1 MRNRF
6 RLTVF
11 LLLGLLALSFTARS
25 ATDKYRIMWREDPA
39 TSMVIGW
46 NQRSGHSPRLYYD
59 IEDHGQNY
67 EAYAT
72 VTIPGRVVEAKGMK
86 NNFVRLNG
94 LRPNTTYYF
103 LIVDSE
109 GISRRFSFTT
119 APDNPNQRISIIA
132 GGDSRNNR
140 EARRNANLLVAKLRP
155 LCVMFGGDMT
165 ASDVGP
171 EWQNWFDDW
180 QLTIAED
187 GRMTPIIVTRG
198 NHEASNKSL
207 VDLFDIPTPD
217 AYYAFDIGGELLR
230 IYTLNSLIAVGGKQK
245 QWLENDLSLH
255 EHVMWKIAQYHFST
269 RPHTSRKKE
278 QNEQFIHWS
287 SLFHQY
293 GVKLVIE
300 SDAHDV
306 KVTWPVK
313 PGVGPDSHQ
322 GFVRDDITGTVYAG
336 EGCWGAPLRPA
347 DDTKPWTRAAGSFNQ
362 FKWLWI
368 SADEI
373 EMRTI
378 RVDGAERVASVPY
391 DNPFQIPRGLT
402 IWNPPTGDV
411 VIIPRTAPDPFK
423 PYSESELFVSREGHE
438 GNSSRPTQ
446 SAPATSSGAGMEV
459 WSFQVNRFGRGL
471 KLKWVVYNESANLKY
486 ELQRSEDG
494 GQTFHTIG
502 TLKSKGQARSEY
514 EYLDNDISSVPGK
527 RLRYRLRYVLPN
539 GKLTTFNP
547 GEEAALSAEGW
558 DKFPKLLPDP
568 ATGRVKFAYE
578 LKRPAKVRA
587 VLLDIRLDEMAAME
601 LPNQK
606 PGKYLKAMD
615 LTALPPGRYLLI
627 IRADGRPLRRYR
639 VVK

>member
-6 RLTVF
+6 CLKIF
-11 LLLGLLALSFTARS
+11 FLLGLFALSAQLWS

-59 IEDHGQNY
+59 TEDHGQNY

-72 VTIPGRVVEAKGMK
+72 VTIPSRVAEAKGMK
-86 NNFVRLNG
+86 NNFVRLTG

-109 GISRRFSFTT
+109 GISRRFFFTT

-140 EARRNANLLVAKLRP
+140 EARRDANLLVAKLRP

-165 ASDVGP
+165 ASDLAP
-171 EWQNWFDDW
+171 EWKDWFDDW

-207 VDLFDIPTPD
+207 VDLFDIPSPD
-217 AYYAFDIGGELLR
+217 AYYAFNIGGDLLR

-245 QWLENDLSLH
+245 QWLENDLQLH
-255 EHVMWKIAQYHFST
+255 EHMMWKIAQYHFST

-306 KVTWPVK
+306 KITWPVK
-313 PGVGPDSHQ
+313 PGVGPGSHQ

-368 SADEI
+368 DADQI
-373 EMRTI
+373 EMRTV
-378 RVDGAERVASVPY
+378 RVDGAAKVASVPL
-391 DNPFQIPRGLT
+391 DNPFHIPQGLT
-402 IWNPPTGDV
+402 LWNPPTGDV
-411 VIIPRTAPDPFK
+411 VIIPRNAPDPFK
-423 PYSESELFVSREGHE
+423 PNAAEDELFVSREG
-438 GNSSRPTQ
+438 GKASQPQKTASS
-446 SAPATSSGAGMEV
+446 SPAAAMEV
-459 WSFQVNRFGRGL
+459 WSFEISRFGQGL
-471 KLKWVVYNESANLKY
+471 KLSWVVYNESPNLKY

-494 GQTFHTIG
+494 GHTFHTIG
-502 TLKSKGQARSEY
+502 TVKGKGQTRNEY
-514 EYLDNDISSVPGK
+514 QFLDTDMSGTPGK
-527 RLRYRLRYVLPN
+527 NLQYRLRYLMPN
-539 GKLTTFNP
+539 GKINTFSP
-547 GEEAALSAEGW
+547 REEAILSAEGW
-558 DKFPKLLPDP
+558 ERFPKLVPDP
-568 ATGRVKFAYE
+568 STGRIKFAYE
-578 LKRPAKVRA
+578 LKRPGKVRA
-587 VLLDIRLDEMAAME
+587 ILLDIRLDEMASME